1 MLRVVLPVIDTMQLL
16 LTDYDASKARL
27 TLQPA
32 SVDTGTGALKGNF
45 PLWHNGEK
53 MVEGAYAYHRDEHFN
68 VTIKPQPRPGGLG
81 VGTACYVRF
90 EVPKFA
96 GDDNYHPVD
105 QKGTKQAMRDAEKCL
120 KAVGIRTDVRTAQIS
135 RLDAFKNVV
144 ANEPMSCYQGVLSL
158 LSGRRMEQRGYKN
171 GFLWANGSQELC
183 VYDKLQKMRHDKL
196 PTKGLPAN
204 SQRFEWRGLSSRK
217 IRDSLGFHNVGELLA
232 DYDRVREFYQQTM
245 QKHLFRHSVKD
256 VEVLLAS
263 DIKREML
270 HFQQNYG
277 REWLSHYL
285 RVFGLHS
292 LLQKATLETVLGVVE
307 EVAESRMKKSRLKSD
322 LQRYRFQA
330 ESLTCFGD
338 SKRTTGQLYEELKSK
353 VLEA

>member
-1 MLRVVLPVIDTMQLL
+1 VLRVVLPVIDTMQLL
-16 LTDYDASKARL
+16 LTDYDASKAKL
-27 TLQPA
+27 ILQPS
-32 SVDTGTGALKGNF
+32 SVDMKTGAVQGNF

-53 MVEGAYAYHRDEHFN
+53 MVEGAYAYHRDDHFN

-96 GDDNYHPVD
+96 GGNNYHPVD
-105 QKGTKQAMRDAEKCL
+105 EKGTKKALGDAEKCL

-144 ANEPMSCYQGVLSL
+144 AAEPMSCYQGVLSV
-158 LSGRRMEQRGYKN
+158 LSGRRMKQRGYEN
-171 GFLWANGSQELC
+171 GFLWENGSQEIC

-196 PTKGLPAN
+196 GIKGLPRN
-204 SQRFEWRGLSSRK
+204 SQRFEWRGLKARK
-217 IRDSLGFHNVGELLA
+217 IRDSLGFRTVGELLA
-232 DYDRVREFYQQTM
+232 DYERVREFYHETM
-245 QKHLFRHSVKD
+245 QKHLFRYSVKD

-263 DIKREML
+263 DIKAEMVF
-270 HFQQNYG
+270 FQENYG

-292 LLQKATLETVLGVVE
+292 LLQKASLETVLGVVE
-307 EVAESRMKKSRLKSD
+307 EIAESKMKKSRLKSD